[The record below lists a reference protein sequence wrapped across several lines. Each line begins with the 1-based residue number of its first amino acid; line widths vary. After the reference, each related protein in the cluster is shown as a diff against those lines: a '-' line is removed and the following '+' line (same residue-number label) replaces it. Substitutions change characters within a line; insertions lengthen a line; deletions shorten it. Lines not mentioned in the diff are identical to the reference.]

1 MKKRKRRGE
10 EEGIKAQKIE
20 DLSNESLFTE
30 TETLIIKN
38 DTDIKHE
45 EDVDLNLLL
54 QEGVRN
60 PCATISQPILN
71 NLETDID
78 SPWQEL

>member
-38 DTDIKHE
+38 DTGKVLIIKQ
-45 EDVDLNLLL
+45 LIFFGKKN
-54 QEGVRN
+54 
-60 PCATISQPILN
+60 
-71 NLETDID
+71 
-78 SPWQEL
+78 

>member
-38 DTDIKHE
+38 DTGKVLIIKQLIFFGKKIKVTVGCCRNINKN
-45 EDVDLNLLL
+45 VDRFVLVL
-54 QEGVRN
+54 Q
-60 PCATISQPILN
+60 S
-71 NLETDID
+71 D
-78 SPWQEL
+78 